1 MEQFNPEISIVAVD
15 DHDVIVTF
23 DSAAP
28 HDHARAVR
36 ALRIGRDFSEL
47 ACAVAGF
54 GDSEHSAVG
63 DRKEYRGDIT
73 LVVRDRQGA
82 QHTHILASP
91 VLWLPALGKLRKS
104 KEYQFPAPADVALA
118 LRQGLADSLG
128 AALAGYYD
136 KEAQI
141 DLLTR
146 APAAP
151 APAEARGYG
160 LAPAALPAPGAG
172 APAWLRARPAAN
184 QTAEQK
190 RRNGRRIVLAALL
203 TPLLVYGLLAA
214 TGTLGKRADPIQDAV
229 AQAMTQDPRSLQA
242 QVDLT
247 KETLKQM
254 GLDPGKAGD
263 TGCFAPQ

>member
-1 MEQFNPEISIVAVD
+1 MEQFTPEISIVAVD
-15 DHDVIVTF
+15 DHDVIITF
-23 DSAAP
+23 DTASP

-36 ALRIGRDFSEL
+36 ALRIGRDFAALGCE
-47 ACAVAGF
+47 VAGF
-54 GDSEHSAVG
+54 GDGEHSAVG

-73 LVVRDRQGA
+73 LVVTDRQGA
-82 QHTHILASP
+82 SHTHTLASP
-91 VLWLPALGKLRKS
+91 ALWLPAVGKLRKS
-104 KEYQFPAPADVALA
+104 KEFRFPAPADVALA

-136 KEAQI
+136 KESQI

-151 APAEARGYG
+151 APAEARAYAF
-160 LAPAALPAPGAG
+160 APPPAAPGAG
-172 APAWLRARPAAN
+172 APAWLRARPAAAN

-190 RRNGRRIVLAALL
+190 RRNGRRIVAAALI

-214 TGTLGKRADPIQDAV
+214 TGTLGKRADPIQEAV